1 MSPQAR
7 EAGAQRGEAEG
18 SPRVAREPGARGLGV
33 GLIGL
38 GTIGTGVVK
47 LLQRNADVIAGRL
60 GVPLRLVRVA
70 DLDLERDRGVDLH
83 GVRFDADA
91 EALIDDPSVD
101 LVVELIGGCKAAR
114 RLVLRAL
121 GSGKPVVTANKA
133 LLAEYGKEIFEAGRR
148 GGADIAF
155 EASVG
160 GGIPILRSL
169 REGLAANRIQSVHG
183 IINGTTNYVLTE
195 MEKGGEP
202 FEVVLKRAQELGYAE
217 ADPSFEVAG
226 VDAAHKITLLAA
238 MAFGAEITA
247 KEVPTEGIRHLL
259 PLDLASAREF
269 GYRVKLL
276 GITKLRRDGASAGAE
291 ERIEV
296 RVHPTMI
303 PESSLLAK
311 VDGAMN
317 AIAVHGDA
325 VGPTLFY
332 GAGAGEL
339 PTASAVVADLI
350 ELAREVRRG
359 SAGRVAPL
367 SYLPESLVPKPI
379 VPLGELFAR
388 CYLRFTAAD
397 RPGVLSQVTG
407 ILGGH
412 EISIESVIQQGRGH
426 APHEAAGFRGRD
438 PASDRASVPIVVLTH
453 PAREALVRRALEA
466 IDALPEVTQ
475 PTRLVRIEEDL

>member
-1 MSPQAR
+1 MNRQAR
-7 EAGAQRGEAEG
+7 AAGRSSRAKD
-18 SPRVAREPGARGLGV
+18 RGLGV

-38 GTIGTGVVK
+38 GTIGVGVAK

-60 GVPLRLVRVA
+60 GEPLRLVRVA
-70 DLDLERDRGVDLH
+70 DLDPARARGVDL
-83 GVRFDADA
+83 GGARFDADA
-91 EALIDDPSVD
+91 DALIDDPKVE
-101 LVVELIGGCKAAR
+101 LVVELIGGCKEAR

-121 GSGKPVVTANKA
+121 ERGKPVVTANKA
-133 LLAEYGKEIFEAGRR
+133 LLAEHGKEIFEAGRR
-148 GGADIAF
+148 GGADVAF

-202 FEVVLKRAQELGYAE
+202 FEVVLARAQKLGYAE
-217 ADPSFEVAG
+217 ADPSFDVDG
-226 VDAAHKITLLAA
+226 IDAAHKITLLAA

-247 KEVPTEGIRHLL
+247 KEVPTEGIRDLL
-259 PLDLASAREF
+259 PIDLASAREF

-276 GITKLRRDGASAGAE
+276 GITKLRRDEAGG

-303 PESSLLAK
+303 PAWSLLAK

-332 GAGAGEL
+332 GAGAGEQ

-367 SYLPESLVPKPI
+367 SYLPESLVPRPF
-379 VPLGELFAR
+379 VPLGELHAR

-397 RPGVLSQVTG
+397 RPGVLSHVTG
-407 ILGGH
+407 VLGAH
-412 EISIESVIQQGRGH
+412 EISIESVVQQGRGGG
-426 APHEAAGFRGRD
+426 E
-438 PASDRASVPIVVLTH
+438 SLPIVVLTH
-453 PAREALVRRALEA
+453 PAREAAVRRALEA
-466 IDALPEVTQ
+466 IDALPEVAR
-475 PTRLVRIEEDL
+475 PTRLIRIEEEL